1 MTDTFTVLWGF
12 MGRASH
18 DAMKAANAVSNVM
31 ESRKSTELTQEVLEA
46 ASERL
51 GGDWDA
57 ESVESMLT
65 HCSFEVVE

>member
-1 MTDTFTVLWGF
+1 
-12 MGRASH
+12 
-18 DAMKAANAVSNVM
+18 M

-46 ASERL
+46 AAERL

-65 HCSFEVVE
+65 YCSFEVA